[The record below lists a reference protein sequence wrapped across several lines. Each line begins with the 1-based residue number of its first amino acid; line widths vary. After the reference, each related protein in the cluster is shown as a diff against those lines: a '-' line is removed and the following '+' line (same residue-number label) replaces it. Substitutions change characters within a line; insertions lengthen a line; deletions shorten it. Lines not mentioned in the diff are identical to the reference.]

1 MAQGLSG
8 AGVQRQ
14 NILRYRVIFS
24 GRRSI
29 SLIVSPDKGVT
40 VRAPYKTSL
49 RSIEKFVREKEDW
62 IRKHLEKHSELIRIN
77 HGKEF
82 TEGEAHLYLGKE
94 YYLKILESPE
104 PYVKQYDSFIEVGLN
119 ETCNTKKIRSILG
132 IWYRRQSR
140 ECFARRFEDII
151 NNNLNYGFL
160 PSGFVVKP
168 LRSRWGS
175 CTSRGR
181 ITISSEL
188 IKLDPVFADYVIIH
202 ELCHLKHHN
211 HGKEFYRLLEELVPD
226 YKDIRKELKKYLT
239 R

>member
-1 MAQGLSG
+1 MSSEIQ
-8 AGVQRQ
+8 
-14 NILRYRVIFS
+14 YRIIFS
-24 GRRSI
+24 RRLSI

-40 VRAPYKTSL
+40 VRAPYRTSL
-49 RSIEKFVREKEDW
+49 RSIEKFVREKESW
-62 IRKHLEKHSELIRIN
+62 IRKHLEKHSELKRIN
-77 HGKEF
+77 HGKKF

-94 YYLKILESPE
+94 CHLKILESHE
-104 PYVKQYDSFIEVGLN
+104 PYVKQYDSFIEVGLK
-119 ETCNTKKIRSILG
+119 EPDNTLKIRSIFG
-132 IWYRRQSR
+132 VWYRMRAQ

-151 NNNLNYGFL
+151 NNNLRYGFL

-175 CTSRGR
+175 CTSKGR

-188 IKLDPVFADYVIIH
+188 IKLDPLFADYVIIH

-226 YKDIRKELKKYLT
+226 YKKVRKELKQYLT

>member
-1 MAQGLSG
+1 M
-8 AGVQRQ
+8 
-14 NILRYRVIFS
+14 
-24 GRRSI
+24 
-29 SLIVSPDKGVT
+29 SPDKGVT
-40 VRAPYKTSL
+40 VRAPYRTSL
-49 RSIEKFVREKEDW
+49 KSIEKFVREKESW
-62 IRKHLEKHSELIRIN
+62 IRKHLQKHSELKRIN
-77 HGKEF
+77 HGKKF
-82 TEGEAHLYLGKE
+82 TDGEAHLYLGKE
-94 YYLKILESPE
+94 YYLKILISPE

-119 ETCNTKKIRSILG
+119 DTGNTLKIRSILRV
-132 IWYRRQSR
+132 WYILRAQ
-140 ECFARRFEDII
+140 ECFARRFEEII
-151 NNNLNYGFL
+151 NNNLRYGFL

-211 HGKEFYRLLEELVPD
+211 HGKEFYRLLEELVPE
-226 YKDIRKELKKYLT
+226 YKGTRKELRQYLT